1 MINYIS
7 KQQLDECFDDL
18 AMVWYCSFVGKRWL
32 PESIKDY

>member
-18 AMVWYCSFVGKRWL
+18 AMVWLRQLRW
-32 PESIKDY
+32 EV